1 MTSMDLSEA
10 EAAYFKRFAR
20 WKITVILL
28 MLTLISTI
36 IFAVTVGPIRIPSLD
51 VFKIIIK
58 NIPFLGNLVK
68 GRSSSV
74 EEVIILQ
81 IRLPRILGAAIVGIA
96 LAVAGV
102 VLQGLL
108 RNPMAD
114 PYVIGIS
121 AGASLGASLAIGFG
135 LGFSLLG
142 VLYSIPL
149 MAFITAL
156 CTIFVVYNIA
166 RRGQGVPML
175 TLLLVG
181 IAVNSFLSAVIAFI
195 KMVSGEA
202 LHAIVFWILGSF
214 VACNW
219 NYVRI
224 ALPFTVIGV
233 AVIYVFARDLNIILL
248 GEEQAQHLGVD
259 TERLKRMMLAS
270 ASLITAAAVSISGII
285 GFIGLI
291 IPHIVRILVGPDHRI
306 LIPSSAL
313 AGAIVLILCDTIART
328 IIRPA
333 ELPVGVITSLLG
345 CPFFIYLLRK
355 RKRSVIW
362 QGG

>member
-1 MTSMDLSEA
+1 MTSMNLSEA

-20 WKITVILL
+20 WKIIVILL
-28 MLTLISTI
+28 TLTLILTI
-36 IFAVTVGPIRIPSLD
+36 TFAITIGPIQIPPLD
-51 VFKIIIK
+51 VYKIIIK
-58 NIPFLGNLVK
+58 NVPFLGDLVRD
-68 GRSSSV
+68 GSSST

-81 IRLPRILGAAIVGIA
+81 VRLPRVLAAAIVGIA

-121 AGASLGASLAIGFG
+121 AGASLGASLAIAFGIGFSFFG
-135 LGFSLLG
+135 L
-142 VLYSIPL
+142 LYSIPL

-156 CTIFVVYNIA
+156 GTVLVVYSVA
-166 RRGQGVPML
+166 RTEQEVPML

-181 IAVNSFLSAVIAFI
+181 IAVNSFLLAIMSII
-195 KMVSGEA
+195 RMVSGESI
-202 LHAIVFWILGSF
+202 HAIMAWIFGSLA
-214 VACNW
+214 ACNW
-219 NYVRI
+219 DYVEI
-224 ALPFTVIGV
+224 ALPFVIIGV
-233 AVIYVFARDLNIILL
+233 ALIYIFARDLNIILL
-248 GEEQAQHLGVD
+248 GEEQARHLGVD
-259 TERLKRMMLAS
+259 TERLKRIILAS
-270 ASLITAAAVSISGII
+270 ATLITAAAVSISGII

-291 IPHIVRILVGPDHRI
+291 IPHIARILVGPDHRI

-333 ELPVGVITSLLG
+333 ELPVGIITSLLG
-345 CPFFIYLLRK
+345 APFFIYLIRK
-355 RKRSVIW
+355 KKHSAIW
-362 QGG
+362 